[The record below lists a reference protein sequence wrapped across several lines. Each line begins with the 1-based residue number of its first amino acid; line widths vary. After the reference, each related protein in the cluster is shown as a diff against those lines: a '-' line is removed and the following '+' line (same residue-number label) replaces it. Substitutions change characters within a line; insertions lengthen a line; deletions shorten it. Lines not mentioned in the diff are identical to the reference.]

1 MPSSR
6 FSVLTVAL
14 AIFAVALLGIASWGT
29 GAGTWPF
36 RTGFTLLRW
45 AAILGLA
52 VAAAAL
58 VQLVVPRWR
67 LSVPLLLLALLLGV
81 AAFVTPFRWMRLA
94 RVVPPIHDITT
105 DTADPPAFATVL
117 PLRASAPNSA
127 EYGGP
132 EIAAQQ
138 RAAYPDLGPVDLAA
152 PPADAF
158 RRALEGARDMGWQIV
173 AADSAAGRIEATATT
188 RWFHFKDDVVIRI
201 RPAAGGSRVDVRSV
215 SRVGQSDVGT
225 NARRIRSYLARLE
238 PAAKA
243 RGN

>member
-1 MPSSR
+1 MSSSR
-6 FSVLTVAL
+6 SSALTVAL
-14 AIFAVALLGIASWGT
+14 AVCAVGLLGIASWGT
-29 GAGTWPF
+29 GAGAWPF

-67 LSVPLLLLALLLGV
+67 RGVPLLLLALLLGV
-81 AAFVTPFRWMRLA
+81 AAFVTPYRWLRLA

-105 DTADPPAFATVL
+105 DTADPPAFAEVL

-127 EYGGP
+127 EYGGA

-138 RAAYPDLGPVDLAA
+138 RAAYPELGPLHLAA

-158 RRALEGARDMGWQIV
+158 SRALEAARGMGWQIV

-188 RWFHFKDDVVIRI
+188 RWFRFKDDVVIRI
-201 RPAAGGSRVDVRSV
+201 RPAAGGSRVDLRSV
-215 SRVGQSDVGT
+215 SRVGGSDVGT

-238 PAAKA
+238 PARS
-243 RGN
+243 RGS